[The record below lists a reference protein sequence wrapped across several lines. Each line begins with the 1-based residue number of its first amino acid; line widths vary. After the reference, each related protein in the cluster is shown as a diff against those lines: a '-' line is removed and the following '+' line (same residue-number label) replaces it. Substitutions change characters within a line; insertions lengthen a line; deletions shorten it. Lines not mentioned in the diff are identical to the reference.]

1 MQAATDLL
9 PGRRTARVQV
19 PRTFALVSGT
29 GSNQQKKTK
38 KKETKPGKKN
48 PVTRHPRR
56 PRFPRPSAP
65 LRRRPSMRFFLLLFS
80 KSWERKNDLKK
91 NNKTSRC
98 RGEEM
103 KIHDSTLFLFLRP
116 SAVIRNEMGFFKE
129 RTFQQQ
135 QQQQKGRKTI
145 ISLGFE
151 CIERRQRPRV
161 SGSVHCF
168 FFF

>member
-1 MQAATDLL
+1 
-9 PGRRTARVQV
+9 
-19 PRTFALVSGT
+19 
-29 GSNQQKKTK
+29 
-38 KKETKPGKKN
+38 
-48 PVTRHPRR
+48 
-56 PRFPRPSAP
+56 
-65 LRRRPSMRFFLLLFS
+65 
-80 KSWERKNDLKK
+80 
-91 NNKTSRC
+91 
-98 RGEEM
+98 M

-129 RTFQQQ
+129 RTFQQQQQQ

-168 FFF
+168 FFSSVDLFDWQDRRGAAGGPVADRLRGLEGPRGARRRLYAFRLLPRLTRCRVGRVFLPVTV